1 MNKIFFNLNQHAMKK
16 STFLK
21 IALTLASALFVSG
34 AMAQGD
40 ATDYSLISA
49 DATPNATY
57 VTQGMSVPVYVEPDG
72 VYNPG
77 WVFPSTGL
85 TAGFTWVFTSAEIP
99 TNITISQPGTL
110 NYAEFTGVNVGG
122 PYAVN
127 VYEQAPAAFG
137 GCHDAGI
144 DFNVFVTGKPT
155 AAISGSAVA
164 AWTVDAA
171 GHQFHVCGDQA
182 AENLTVAITET
193 GAPAANAAYAYS
205 IQKRSVNIDAA
216 DVETGAVTTD
226 NLFVNHTTASKY
238 QSAADEVIP
247 TGGLVVLNGKRTK
260 YTFTLLK
267 ATDLV
272 GAEPE
277 GIVSA
282 ISQKS
287 DYVAANVAG
296 GATAAAGNITTY
308 PFTGTVTVEYIVN
321 PTPVTGPVYHIAN
334 AFAY

>member
-1 MNKIFFNLNQHAMKK
+1 MKK

-40 ATDYSLISA
+40 AADYSLISA

-57 VTQGMSVPVYVEPDG
+57 VTQGMSVPVYVQPDAI
-72 VYNPG
+72 YNPS

-85 TAGFTWVFTSAEIP
+85 TAGFTWVVTSASSP
-99 TNITISQPGTL
+99 ANITFIQPSSL
-110 NYAEFTGVNVGG
+110 NYVEISGVTVGG

-155 AAISGSAVA
+155 AAVSGSAVA

-171 GHQFHVCGDQA
+171 GHQFHVCGDQGP
-182 AENLTVAITET
+182 ENLSVAITET
-193 GAPAANAAYAYS
+193 GAPVANAGYAYS

-216 DVETGAVTTD
+216 DVEIPASVVTSLVD
-226 NLFVNHTTASKY
+226 DHTTAAKY
-238 QSAADEVIP
+238 HGAGPEVVS
-247 TGGLVVLNGKRTK
+247 TGALTVLNLKRTK

-267 ATDLV
+267 ASDLLV
-272 GAEPE
+272 ATPE